1 MEQVLP
7 ETSFGY
13 RPLQVLVRG
22 GHQTDV
28 RGVFPGGADRFV
40 ASFLQGT
47 QQEHL
52 CPGRKVTDLIQEQR
66 APISRL
72 EQPAP
77 VTVGS
82 GERPLAVPKK
92 FRFGKIAGNGSA
104 VHRDKRLV
112 PTVALFMQFAGDM
125 LLSRTGGSS
134 NEHGNVGT
142 CHQPH

>member
-1 MEQVLP
+1 MSRGKGCRSHPRTAYPYQP
-7 ETSFGY
+7 SGT
-13 RPLQVLVRG
+13 VR
-22 GHQTDV
+22 T
-28 RGVFPGGADRFV
+28 
-40 ASFLQGT
+40 
-47 QQEHL
+47 
-52 CPGRKVTDLIQEQR
+52 CP
-66 APISRL
+66 
-72 EQPAP
+72 
-77 VTVGS
+77 VGS

-125 LLSRTGGSS
+125 LLSRTGGSP